1 MTARV
6 QFRRRARLLRM
17 CATVAAAA
25 AALAACTGVPAAS
38 APETI
43 QPLPRVN
50 QQPAGF
56 TPHEGEAPIQI
67 VHEFL
72 HDNSVD
78 PRQHTA
84 ARLYLTAE
92 ARNRWTDTTATI
104 ISDERV
110 GTYQAAKK
118 QIVVTGRIV
127 GKLDADGI
135 FTPYLQDAGRAKQSD
150 AVFALG
156 IQKVHGQFRISN
168 PRQGLLLTADQFE
181 QSYRPKPLY
190 FFDLSNRYL
199 VPDQRWSALQ
209 GVALEEWLV
218 DELANGPSDLL
229 QSAVNSDTM
238 PAQANT
244 RNFIVTAGNPT
255 RIEIPGS
262 AHLEGGARNRLAAQ
276 VGTTLN
282 DVLPGETFTIT
293 DGGRPVTIPASGSV
307 KFAQSTF
314 GRAQGPE
321 PPTADVYYLR
331 GGQIVDRNGSLL
343 NGRRVND
350 GSYFFTS
357 VALTRMSPGA
367 NLTVAAVANGS
378 QLLVGSQFR
387 GLTKTHVHGD
397 LSRPA
402 WAPGWGEVWIGD
414 GNKIY
419 RVLAAHP
426 ERAPLAVQLP
436 AEDVGGGRVVA
447 LQLSAEGTRLAVVIE
462 AANGTRRLYVGAVTR
477 TGGKV
482 RVDALNQVSPVGV
495 SVDDVDWIEPLTLV
509 AIGEHHGDARIF
521 SVNVDGSMWSETSVS
536 GLPARPDYV
545 TVSPGQQVW
554 VSVGSGSSATVW
566 EQLNTETWQSPGRIG
581 QTPGTAP
588 QYLE

>member
-1 MTARV
+1 MTGRLRIRE
-6 QFRRRARLLRM
+6 RRGRLLRM
-17 CATVAAAA
+17 LATVSAAA
-25 AALAACTGVPAAS
+25 AALAACTGVPVAS

-43 QPLPRVN
+43 QPVARAN
-50 QQPAGF
+50 QAPAGF
-56 TPHEGEAPIQI
+56 TPRDGEAPRQI
-67 VHEFL
+67 VNEFL

-84 ARLYLTAE
+84 ARLYLTSA

-104 ISDERV
+104 IADERV

-118 QIVVTGRIV
+118 QLVVTGRIV

-135 FTPYLQDAGRAKQSD
+135 FTPYLQASGHATQGDAAF
-150 AVFALG
+150 VFG
-156 IQKVHGQFRISN
+156 IQKVDGQFRISN
-168 PRQGLLLTADQFE
+168 PRGLLLTDEQFE

-209 GVALEEWLV
+209 GVPLEEWLV
-218 DELANGPSDLL
+218 GELANGPSDLL

-244 RNFIVTAGNPT
+244 RNFAVTAGNPSK
-255 RIEIPGS
+255 IEIPGS
-262 AHLEGGARNRLAAQ
+262 AHLEGAARNRLAAQ

-282 DVLPGETFTIT
+282 DVLPGETFIIT
-293 DGGRPVTIPASGSV
+293 DGGRPVTIPASGST

-357 VALTRMSPGA
+357 VALTRMAPGS
-367 NLTVAAVANGS
+367 NLTVAAVADGH

-387 GLTKTHVHGD
+387 GLTKTGVHGD

-414 GNKIY
+414 GDKIY

-426 ERAPLAVQLP
+426 TRKPLAVQLP
-436 AEDVGGGRVVA
+436 AEEVGGGRIVA

-462 AANGTRRLYVGAVTR
+462 GANGTRRLYVGAVTR

-509 AIGEHHGDARIF
+509 AIGEHRSDARIF

-536 GLPARPDYV
+536 GLPARPDFV

-554 VSVGSGSSATVW
+554 VSVGSGASATVW
-566 EQLNTETWQSPGRIG
+566 EQQNTETWQSPGRIG